1 MSTTVVDEEF
11 GTRLRLIMQQFGSVA
26 DLARAV
32 GVSDN
37 AIYKWVTGRGK
48 PGMSSLVNL
57 ARAAGVSVEWL
68 ATGKG
73 QPLKSRAEI
82 SPKIPTEFVATP
94 GNSTPEPSVKAGSSN
109 AGSYNAK
116 ISPQIVDYLSF
127 KPEWLKRIFD
137 LEAEGLALIEVVG
150 DSMSPTIDDGD
161 LVLADTRELRFK
173 SDGIYVIRSGED
185 LSVKRIQREPD
196 GRLTV
201 RSDNQ
206 AYHTTTVATDGLSLF
221 GRVVWISGRV

>member
-57 ARAAGVSVEWL
+57 AKAAGVSVEWL

-73 QPLKSRAEI
+73 QPLNSRPEI
-82 SPKIPTEFVATP
+82 RREIPAEFVATP
-94 GNSTPEPSVKAGSSN
+94 GSSRRGSGVKTGLSN
-109 AGSYNAK
+109 LL

-127 KPEWLKRIFD
+127 KPEWFKRVFGTD
-137 LEAEGLALIEVVG
+137 AEGLALIEVVG

-161 LVLADTRELRFK
+161 LVLADTREIRFK
-173 SDGIYVIRSGED
+173 SDGIYVIRSGDD
-185 LSVKRIQREPD
+185 LSVKRIQREPN
-196 GRLTV
+196 GRFTV
-201 RSDNQ
+201 RSDNH
-206 AYHTTTVATDGLSLF
+206 AYHTMTMAADGLSLF
-221 GRVVWISGRV
+221 GRVIWISGRV

>member
-48 PGMSSLVNL
+48 PGMISLVNL

-73 QPLKSRAEI
+73 EPLKTKLEPRAVLPR
-82 SPKIPTEFVATP
+82 SEFVQMP
-94 GNSTPEPSVKAGSSN
+94 LHSLRGIDGKPSLVSS
-109 AGSYNAK
+109 
-116 ISPQIVDYLSF
+116 QIVDYLNF
-127 KPEWLKRIFD
+127 RTDWLKRT
-137 LEAEGLALIEVVG
+137 LNAEARDLALIEAVG
-150 DSMSPTIDDGD
+150 DSMSPTIDEAD
-161 LVLADTRELRFK
+161 LVLADLRETRFK
-173 SDGIYVIRSGED
+173 SDGIYVLRNGGD
-185 LSVKRIQREPD
+185 LSIKRIQREPD
-196 GRLTV
+196 GKLAI
-201 RSDNQ
+201 RSDNP
-206 AYHTTTVATDGLSLF
+206 AYQPVTVAPESISLV
-221 GRVVWISGRV
+221 GRVIWTGGRP